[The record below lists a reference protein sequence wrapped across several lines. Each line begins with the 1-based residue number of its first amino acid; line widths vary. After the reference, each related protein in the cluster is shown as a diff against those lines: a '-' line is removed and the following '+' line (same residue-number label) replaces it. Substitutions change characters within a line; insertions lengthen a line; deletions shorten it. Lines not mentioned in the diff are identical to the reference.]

1 MLKQHA
7 ELIAKKEQERR
18 IDIGRLT
25 SYPEYYVLK
34 EELEKM
40 VATLEKIDTLD
51 FESKLSIEAQAFGH
65 KLAKEK
71 ILRFLSD
78 MGAYAIK
85 SQDTTDKS
93 YN

>member
-18 IDIGRLT
+18 IDIGRLV

-40 VATLEKIDTLD
+40 VATINTIDSID
-51 FESKLSIEAQAFGH
+51 EESKIEVAVQVRGN
-65 KLAKEK
+65 KIAKEK

>member
-40 VATLEKIDTLD
+40 VATMNTIDNID
-51 FESKLSIEAQAFGH
+51 EESKIEVAVQVRGN
-65 KLAKEK
+65 KIAKEK